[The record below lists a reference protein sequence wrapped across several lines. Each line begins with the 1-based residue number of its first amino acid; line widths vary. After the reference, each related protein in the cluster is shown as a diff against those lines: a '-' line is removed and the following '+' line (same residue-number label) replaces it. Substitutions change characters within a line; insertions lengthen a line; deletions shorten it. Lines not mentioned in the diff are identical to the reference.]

1 MLSFLLNSGGAADD
15 FINQMKTVVNL
26 TKINN
31 YTDLQKKPPHNLGM
45 DILTLNGTTVRIKN

>member
-26 TKINN
+26 TKINK
-31 YTDLQKKPPHNLGM
+31 YTDLQKKPHNLGM